1 MFTRSSSFPRGFFL
15 GRGGFL
21 VFFLALWGSR
31 CDLIFLSELSFHF
44 FLSGCLLEAGRFL
57 VSLFPMI
64 PLRSFDFDAKIDRKG
79 EKSLFNF

>member
-31 CDLIFLSELSFHF
+31 CGLIFLSELSFHF
-44 FLSGCLLEAGRFL
+44 FLHHDFYRIQKLDAFIDGFWLFVGSRSAPCLLVSHDSFAFL
-57 VSLFPMI
+57 
-64 PLRSFDFDAKIDRKG
+64 
-79 EKSLFNF
+79 